1 MTRIE
6 WHSPSI
12 QARRRSPVLALIRR
26 TILMSF
32 LLAFIVGMV
41 IGIDLAFWWNET
53 EGRQGAIFAYRAVG
67 LAMDQGID
75 WTEQALSLQDYAWA
89 LQNNLFFYLKVPFQ
103 LCAFAGA
110 YLATSLSN
118 LLISSVSLVP
128 FGRR

>member
-26 TILMSF
+26 SILMSF
-32 LLAFIVGMV
+32 LLAFIVGVV
-41 IGIDLAFWWNET
+41 IGIDRAFWWNET

-67 LAMDQGID
+67 LAMERGID
-75 WTEQALSLQDYAWA
+75 WAEEALSLQNYAWA
-89 LQNNLFFYLKVPFQ
+89 LQNNLFFYLKIPFQ

-110 YLATSLSN
+110 YIATSGSN
-118 LLISSVSLVP
+118 LLMYVASLVP